1 VFLTDKFTVAS
12 FLEALEDSVAKA
24 REGGD
29 KDSEAKRGGENDP
42 MDES

>member
-1 VFLTDKFTVAS
+1 VFLADKFTVAS

-29 KDSEAKRGGENDP
+29 KNSEPKRGGENDP